1 MMANSWR
8 AARCSSRVLGKSITN
23 GDEAD
28 DENDD
33 EEEDTELPLK
43 LPLPLPLVLL
53 SADEEEADAD
63 EVPLP
68 PISSRAHS
76 GAPWRCV
83 RIHSRKSRAAG
94 FERATI
100 DSVNI

>member
-1 MMANSWR
+1 MMASSWR

-23 GDEAD
+23 DDDNED
-28 DENDD
+28 DEDSV
-33 EEEDTELPLK
+33 LPLALP

-53 SADEEEADAD
+53 SRLDAADDEDAD

-76 GAPWRCV
+76 GAPWRCA
-83 RIHSRKSRAAG
+83 RIHSRKSRAAV
-94 FERATI
+94 FEGATI